1 MSCFHCSYPE
11 RKGGYFKH
19 RFTWNFFSQSSSAST
34 LEAKKSSPA
43 SQTGP
48 CAVSEPIPAGRLEGP
63 FLPLPQSSSQRP
75 PDLRVFTYVELR
87 AATKNFSCTNLLGEG
102 GFGCVYKGILKRR
115 NLNEEDME
123 VAVKQLNLKG
133 QQGHKEW
140 LAEVRYLGLV
150 EHPNLVKL
158 VGYCAED
165 DERGIQRLLVY
176 EYMPNKSLEDHLFR
190 KVQSVLSWQQRLS
203 LMLGAAR
210 GLAYLH
216 EEIDDMQVIF
226 RDFKTSNVLLDA
238 DFTPKLS
245 DFGLARQGPEM
256 GATHVSTAVVGTL
269 GYAAPEYIQTGH
281 LTSKSD
287 VWSFGV
293 VLLEILTGRRAL
305 DRNRPKHEQQL
316 IDWVKP
322 KLHGNKRIR
331 LIMDPRL
338 EGEYFLLQAQK
349 IASLAFQCLGKHA
362 RTRPLMSSVVKSLN
376 EIVDLVD
383 SSHLQPDD
391 QNSLSSQR
399 SRGRVDVITAT
410 KDLEN
415 AKKRKLL
422 YKDVMSLKSREEAR
436 DMWRVWTPK
445 PIAT

>member
-1 MSCFHCSYPE
+1 MSCFHCTYPE
-11 RKGGYFKH
+11 KKGSYFKH
-19 RFTWNFFSQSSSAST
+19 RFTWNFFSQGSSAS
-34 LEAKKSSPA
+34 ASSQVKRSSSS

-48 CAVSEPIPAGRLEGP
+48 QAVSEPIPERKSEGP
-63 FLPLPQSSSQRP
+63 PLPLSQRSSQRP
-75 PDLRVFTYVELR
+75 PDPRVFTYAELR
-87 AATKNFSCTNLLGEG
+87 AATQNFSQRNLLGEG
-102 GFGCVYKGILKRR
+102 GFGCVYKGRLKRR
-115 NLNEEDME
+115 NTNEEDIE
-123 VAVKQLNLKG
+123 IAVKQLNLKG

-150 EHPNLVKL
+150 EHQNLVKL

-176 EYMPNKSLEDHLFR
+176 EFMPNRSLEDHLFQR
-190 KVQSVLSWQQRLS
+190 VQSVLSWQQRMS
-203 LMLGAAR
+203 IILGAAR

-226 RDFKTSNVLLDA
+226 RDFKTSNVLLDM

-256 GATHVSTAVVGTL
+256 GATHVSTAVVGTM

-293 VLLEILTGRRAL
+293 VLLEMLTGRRAL

-322 KLHGNKRIR
+322 NMHGSKRLR
-331 LIMDPRL
+331 LIMDPSL
-338 EGEYFLLQAQK
+338 EGSYSLLQAQK
-349 IASLAFQCLGKHA
+349 IASLAFQCLAKHA
-362 RTRPLMSSVVKSLN
+362 RTRPLMSAVVESLTK
-376 EIVDLVD
+376 IVDLVD
-383 SSHLQPDD
+383 HRDMQCDERRAKIVNVSMVKES
-391 QNSLSSQR
+391 
-399 SRGRVDVITAT
+399 
-410 KDLEN
+410 EN

-422 YKDVMSLKSREEAR
+422 VKDVMSLKSGEDAR
-436 DMWRVWTPK
+436 NMWRVWAPSK
-445 PIAT
+445 AIAT

>member
-1 MSCFHCSYPE
+1 MSCFHCSRPE
-11 RKGGYFKH
+11 KKGGYFKH
-19 RFTWNFFSQSSSAST
+19 RFTWSFFSQSSSSSA
-34 LEAKKSSPA
+34 LAEGKKSYSS

-48 CAVSEPIPAGRLEGP
+48 CAVSEPIPANRLECP
-63 FLPLPQSSSQRP
+63 SLPMSQSLSQRP
-75 PDLRVFTYVELR
+75 PDPRVFTYAELR
-87 AATKNFSCTNLLGEG
+87 AATKNFSRENLLGEG
-102 GFGCVYKGILKRR
+102 GFGCVYKGLLKRH
-115 NLNEEDME
+115 NSNEEDKT

-165 DERGIQRLLVY
+165 DEKGIQRLLVY
-176 EYMPNKSLEDHLFR
+176 DYMPNRSLEDHLFQ
-190 KVQSVLSWQQRLS
+190 KVPLVLSWQQRLS
-203 LMLGAAR
+203 VMLGAAR

-216 EEIDDMQVIF
+216 EEIDDIQVIF
-226 RDFKTSNVLLDA
+226 RDFKTSNVLLDV
-238 DFTPKLS
+238 DFVPKLS

-305 DRNRPKHEQQL
+305 DQNRPKQEQQL
-316 IDWVKP
+316 IDWVKFN
-322 KLHGNKRIR
+322 LQGNKKFR

-338 EGEYFLLQAQK
+338 EGEYSLLQAQK
-349 IASLAFQCLGKHA
+349 IASLAFQCLVKHA
-362 RTRPLMSSVVKSLN
+362 RVRPLMSSVVKKLR
-376 EIVDLVD
+376 EIVDLAD
-383 SSHLQPDD
+383 CSHLQLNDRKT
-391 QNSLSSQR
+391 LSAQS
-399 SRGRVDVITAT
+399 SGGLVNLSTA
-410 KDLEN
+410 KDTEN
-415 AKKRKLL
+415 ARKRKLL
-422 YKDVMSLKSREEAR
+422 YKDVLSLKNKEDAQ
-436 DMWRVWTPK
+436 DLWKVWTPK
-445 PIAT
+445 AIAT